1 MTMQAQYSSTVSE
14 RLRQV
19 PELIMRRSLSFHFF
33 LSPFP
38 HFLDSFAF
46 STPASLTVKV
56 SCFLCIFGRIG
67 VGQEGDE
74 AGKHIGKS
82 HSMINKDKMGVKSQK
97 HSINLPNNTKIDEIT
112 TESRQKALT

>member
-1 MTMQAQYSSTVSE
+1 MQAQYPCTVSE

-33 LSPFP
+33 LSTFP
-38 HFLDSFAF
+38 HFLDSFAL
-46 STPASLTVKV
+46 STFASLTVKV
-56 SCFLCIFGRIG
+56 GCFLCIFGRTG

-82 HSMINKDKMGVKSQK
+82 HSAINKNKMGVKSRVTSK
-97 HSINLPNNTKIDEIT
+97 NKKSHPVL
-112 TESRQKALT
+112 L